1 MNGEDTPA
9 ESTRGAWGPFATIAF
24 AVLVA
29 ALFVLAQIA
38 VAIPYLILQVAGSP
52 GPNFEDAAAGLESD
66 GLFFSL
72 AEVIAGSFAIGF
84 ILFLAWIRKGPS
96 VRDYLA
102 LRPAS
107 RATTLQWL
115 LYVVLLGVLLDAV
128 SYALG
133 YAVVPPWM
141 QAIYRSAVYI
151 PLLLV
156 AMVVVAPVV
165 EELFFRAFLFEGCR
179 DTRLGDPG
187 VIALTSLAW
196 ACIHLQY
203 EWFYIGQIFVLGAL
217 LGVARSRTRSVV
229 PSMLMHSLFN
239 GIASLQVIL
248 DSGS

>member
-9 ESTRGAWGPFATIAF
+9 ASKLGPWGLFATIAF
-24 AVLVA
+24 GVLVA

-52 GPNFEDAAAGLESD
+52 DPNFEAAAAGLGSD

-72 AEVIAGSFAIGF
+72 AEVIAGPMAIGF

-102 LRPAS
+102 LMPVS

-115 LYVVLLGVLLDAV
+115 LYAVLLGVLLDGL

-141 QAIYRSAVYI
+141 HAIYRSAVYT

-156 AMVVVAPVV
+156 AIVVVAPVV

-179 DTRLGDPG
+179 ETRLGDPG
-187 VIALTSLAW
+187 AIVLTSLAW

-203 EWFYIGQIFVLGAL
+203 EWFYIGQIFVLGVL
-217 LGVARSRTRSVV
+217 LGVARSRTDSVV
-229 PSMLMHSLFN
+229 PPMLMHSLVN
-239 GIASLQVIL
+239 GIASLQVTL
-248 DSGS
+248 DSRS